1 MKASNF
7 SGAPD
12 GPTRSGIRFVFAVND
27 CDGKNVCQTLLIQKF
42 LGVTFGIFCRE
53 LFNYGPSPLL
63 QVEYTLGLGGQQL
76 EVKMYSAFCFSI
88 FLSFLVV
95 VLFK

>member
-1 MKASNF
+1 MEKMYAKPFWFRNSSELHSESFVGNF
-7 SGAPD
+7 
-12 GPTRSGIRFVFAVND
+12 
-27 CDGKNVCQTLLIQKF
+27 
-42 LGVTFGIFCRE
+42 
-53 LFNYGPSPLL
+53 FNYGPSPLL

-95 VLFK
+95 VLFKWD

>member
-1 MKASNF
+1 ME
-7 SGAPD
+7 
-12 GPTRSGIRFVFAVND
+12 
-27 CDGKNVCQTLLIQKF
+27 KNICQTLLIQKF
-42 LGVTFGIFCRE
+42 LRATFGIFPRE